1 MIEEQ
6 QSNFHKAV
14 SESKEVLD
22 KHTMQKQMHF
32 FQVTKAYS
40 MLSSCLSG
48 LKLELGHFQ
57 NIWKK
62 YSEIWNVEREV
73 TLSLVFTL
81 LVIRST
87 LPRWARPSPD

>member
-1 MIEEQ
+1 MK
-6 QSNFHKAV
+6 SSKAT
-14 SESKEVLD
+14 STRLCLRAKRYLTNILC
-22 KHTMQKQMHF
+22 KNKCF
-32 FQVTKAYS
+32 FKVTKAYS

-73 TLSLVFTL
+73 ILSIVFTL

-87 LPRWARPSPD
+87 LPR